1 MKIKYSIFCRCQKNK
16 NIRRIFMNTNIQ
28 EPIFE
33 MSLSELNE
41 KKISRKL
48 LRVEKPTVFITIPD
62 TNLKIW
68 ESIYQ
73 SGLFIY
79 SAKQIVIPNKIIKII
94 NKTFNGK
101 EYALDAKK
109 KFQATAEHGKK

>member
-1 MKIKYSIFCRCQKNK
+1 
-16 NIRRIFMNTNIQ
+16 MNTNIQ

-62 TNLKIW
+62 TNLKI
-68 ESIYQ
+68 
-73 SGLFIY
+73 
-79 SAKQIVIPNKIIKII
+79 
-94 NKTFNGK
+94 
-101 EYALDAKK
+101 
-109 KFQATAEHGKK
+109 